1 MVRQPKSEVD
11 MIEKRDG
18 KWVVLSMS
26 GQVLG
31 THDTEAEAKAQLAL
45 IEARMRQAVV
55 RRRR

>member
-1 MVRQPKSEVD
+1 

-31 THDTEAEAKAQLAL
+31 THDTEEEAKAQLAL
-45 IEARMRQAVV
+45 IEARVKATVV
-55 RRRR
+55 RQRRA